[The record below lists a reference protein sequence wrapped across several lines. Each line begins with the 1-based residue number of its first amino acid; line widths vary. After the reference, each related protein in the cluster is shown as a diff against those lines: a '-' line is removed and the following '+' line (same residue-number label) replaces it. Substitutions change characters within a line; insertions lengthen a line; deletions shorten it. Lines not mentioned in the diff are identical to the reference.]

1 MMFKPAGPFSGQ
13 KYIFLWDYPNRTGSL
28 VHNQRLVFKQ
38 TKYPMLQK
46 GIKHKRSFVSNLNPN
61 SESAY
66 YLGQKKKTTNSEISL
81 QQLSDR
87 LCCLVHR
94 WKVAISIGY
103 FTSRLELTNEGPCI
117 RWLEIFF

>member
-1 MMFKPAGPFSGQ
+1 MMFKPVGPFSGQ
-13 KYIFLWDYPNRTGSL
+13 KYIFLWDYPSRTGSL

-87 LCCLVHR
+87 LCCLITR
-94 WKVAISIGY
+94 PP
-103 FTSRLELTNEGPCI
+103 LESSHQY
-117 RWLEIFF
+117 WLFHLETRTHE